1 MFIFEN
7 EPVFPVFTKWLSLKL
22 YWLLEKTIIR
32 NIKKYKPPIHCDED
46 LQIINVGSRY
56 FILSNIENPVDVNP
70 EKLSKKEFIK
80 VIW

>member
-1 MFIFEN
+1 
-7 EPVFPVFTKWLSLKL
+7 
-22 YWLLEKTIIR
+22 
-32 NIKKYKPPIHCDED
+32 IHCDED

-80 VIW
+80 VI